1 MSVKTRVVAA
11 AATLLIAT
19 PAFAQPIAP
28 SVQKRI
34 DRILKRT
41 PLIDGHNDLPEQLRD
56 KYELSVEGLA
66 IGGAEREKPLMTDMA
81 RLRQGRVGG
90 QFWSVWIT
98 GTYTGDEAIRMTIE
112 QIDIVTRLVKA
123 YPNDLELA
131 LTARDMERAHKR
143 GRIGSLIGVEGGRQM
158 GGSLAAL
165 RQFHR
170 LGARYMTL
178 THNQTT
184 EWADSGTDEPK
195 YDGLSPF
202 GVEVVKEMNRLGM
215 LVDLS
220 HVSPATAADAIAAS
234 RAPVIF
240 SHSDVSAINPH
251 PRTVPDDILRLLP
264 ENGGVVMVTFVPAF
278 LSSDFWAWSRERS
291 AQEARLKSLYSYSK
305 AKVTEGLKAW
315 DAAHPKPDVPIS
327 VVADH
332 VEHVVKIAGNDHV
345 GLGGDFDGIDDTVPD
360 LNGVEDYP
368 NLFAELIRRGW
379 NDRDL
384 AKLAG
389 GNILRV
395 MRRAEAVAASMKDEP
410 PSMATLE
417 PAKAE

>member
-19 PAFAQPIAP
+19 PAFAQQIAP

-56 KYELSVEGLA
+56 NYKLSVEELA
-66 IGGAEREKPLMTDMA
+66 SGGAEREKPLMTDMA

-131 LTARDMERAHKR
+131 FTAHDMERAHRR

-184 EWADSGTDEPK
+184 EWADSRDGRAQIRRPQPVRHRGREGNEPARHAGRPQPRRAR
-195 YDGLSPF
+195 DCSRCDRRQPGAGHLLPLR
-202 GVEVVKEMNRLGM
+202 RLGHQ
-215 LVDLS
+215 S
-220 HVSPATAADAIAAS
+220 AS
-234 RAPVIF
+234 AQRF
-240 SHSDVSAINPH
+240 
-251 PRTVPDDILRLLP
+251 RTTSCKLLP
-264 ENGGVVMVTFVPAF
+264 ANGGVVMITFVPAF

-291 AQEARLKSLYSYSK
+291 AQETRLKSLYSYSK
-305 AKVTEGLKAW
+305 AKVEEGLKAW

-327 VVADH
+327 LVADH
-332 VEHVVKIAGNDHV
+332 VEHVVKIAGHDHV
-345 GLGGDFDGIDDTVPD
+345 GTG
-360 LNGVEDYP
+360 
-368 NLFAELIRRGW
+368 RRLR
-379 NDRDL
+379 RD
-384 AKLAG
+384 
-389 GNILRV
+389 
-395 MRRAEAVAASMKDEP
+395 
-410 PSMATLE
+410 
-417 PAKAE
+417 